1 MLPREDEDSRAPRRG
16 DALCNLL
23 VEVATQPVLVEP
35 GREAGGLTEGGGNE
49 GGSDD
54 GGDEGG
60 TRERRRGAMDVG
72 MSGGRGYEAAFL
84 P

>member
-35 GREAGGLTEGGGNE
+35 GREAGGLTEGGGN
-49 GGSDD
+49 
-54 GGDEGG
+54 
-60 TRERRRGAMDVG
+60 
-72 MSGGRGYEAAFL
+72 
-84 P
+84 